1 MSGADKADKGGQT
14 EFVRDDGRQVPGRT
28 NRTPPLKGG
37 VYGVVRP
44 LVRQYLPG
52 AVIRPLVREHLPD
65 VLDELAQ
72 RVKQL
77 APSHR
82 DPERYHVEKSEI
94 ENALRC
100 LARQAQ
106 PSKGNRT

>member
-1 MSGADKADKGGQT
+1 MSGADKADKGGQIAL
-14 EFVRDDGRQVPGRT
+14 VREDGRQVPGRT

-37 VYGVVRP
+37 VFGVVRP
-44 LVRQYLPG
+44 LVREDLPG
-52 AVIRPLVREHLPD
+52 MLVD
-65 VLDELAQ
+65 LAH
-72 RVKQL
+72 RVRRL

-82 DPERYHVEKSEI
+82 DPESYHVEKSEI
-94 ENALRC
+94 EHALRS